1 MYSSTHSS
9 TSALDGSGW
18 SASRH
23 GRFILR
29 ERAAGNHWIGGWVGP
44 RAGLETQTKNHEV
57 PHVNLS
63 LQFTVHKHLLISS
76 DPKRL

>member
-1 MYSSTHSS
+1 
-9 TSALDGSGW
+9 
-18 SASRH
+18 
-23 GRFILR
+23 
-29 ERAAGNHWIGGWVGP
+29 VGP